1 LDQQIKQNLAGIE
14 NRQFIV
20 FHPSWGYFARD
31 YDLKQVSI
39 EVGGQEPSAA
49 ELGEVVKEAQEIG
62 GKVLLITPLAQDWSN
77 NLLEVSQTIAEV
89 LQKEGNRN

>member
-1 LDQQIKQNLAGIE
+1 LRIA
-14 NRQFIV
+14 QFIV

-49 ELGEVVKEAQEIG
+49 ELGELVKEAQR
-62 GKVLLITPLAQDWSN
+62 GKYSSDFCPARI
-77 NLLEVSQTIAEV
+77 
-89 LQKEGNRN
+89 